1 MRKARGARVYATLG
15 ATLIVMNIPNIAFAD
30 TSTSGANGI
39 SGGDVQSL
47 SGAGLLGISGGDVL
61 GISGGDVFGISGGD
75 VLGISGGDVFG
86 ISGGDVHGISGGD
99 RLLLAGP
106 VTSVDRMNG
115 VFESMGQIVMASQ
128 SMLTGIRVG
137 DYVSV
142 DGSIVSPGWLYA
154 DAVSVSA
161 NRYVPGSTEVFVS
174 GMLSSINARY
184 GTARMGNLTIDYTSS
199 LGSSDAP
206 SGLMWSFVG
215 TQPSTSGVMISD
227 RSGIAK

>member
-1 MRKARGARVYATLG
+1 MRYAKSAKVRVTLG
-15 ATLIVMNIPNIAFAD
+15 ATLVAVAMPVLA
-30 TSTSGANGI
+30 
-39 SGGDVQSL
+39 DVQVGSVTGIDG
-47 SGAGLLGISGGDVL
+47 GAIAGIDGGAIY
-61 GISGGDVFGISGGD
+61 GIDGGAV
-75 VLGISGGDVFG
+75 
-86 ISGGDVHGISGGD
+86 
-99 RLLLAGP
+99 LAGP

-115 VFESMGQIVMASQ
+115 VFESMGQIIMASQ

-174 GMLSSINARY
+174 GMLSSINARN

-206 SGLMWSFVG
+206 SGLMWTFLG
-215 TQPSTSGVMISD
+215 TQPSTRGVMISD
-227 RSGIAK
+227 RSGKAK

>member
-1 MRKARGARVYATLG
+1 MRYAKSAKVRVTLG
-15 ATLIVMNIPNIAFAD
+15 ATLVAVAMPVLA
-30 TSTSGANGI
+30 
-39 SGGDVQSL
+39 DVQVGSVTGIDG
-47 SGAGLLGISGGDVL
+47 GAIAGIDGGAIY
-61 GISGGDVFGISGGD
+61 GIDGGAIAGIDGGA
-75 VLGISGGDVFG
+75 V
-86 ISGGDVHGISGGD
+86 
-99 RLLLAGP
+99 LAGP

-174 GMLSSINARY
+174 GMLSSINARN

-215 TQPSTSGVMISD
+215 IQPSTRGMMISD
-227 RSGIAK
+227 RSGKAK

>member
-1 MRKARGARVYATLG
+1 MRYAKSAKVRVTLG
-15 ATLIVMNIPNIAFAD
+15 ATLVAVALPVLA
-30 TSTSGANGI
+30 
-39 SGGDVQSL
+39 DVQVGSVTGIDG
-47 SGAGLLGISGGDVL
+47 GAIAGIDGGA
-61 GISGGDVFGISGGD
+61 I
-75 VLGISGGDVFG
+75 
-86 ISGGDVHGISGGD
+86 HGIDGGAV
-99 RLLLAGP
+99 LAGP

-161 NRYVPGSTEVFVS
+161 NRYVLGSTEVFVS

-227 RSGIAK
+227 RSGKAK